1 MQLLLRLPFPAGI
14 LFILSLVFPAS
25 GVCKEEGLYHIRN
38 YSDKEYETPTQIWSI
53 TQDKKGLLYFGYN
66 TGVFQYDGVTW
77 ENWGNTVFN
86 SLALDSSSGLVFAG
100 LQDDIGYIDINAEG
114 KQKFHSLKH
123 RLNPND
129 RSLGYVY
136 FTFVTSDAV
145 YFISKTKVLRL
156 RNGKFRVW
164 QSEGEFHTAFQ
175 FGNHIYIRQK
185 GIGLVEVG
193 NEALIPIKGSDLLQ
207 DSRLDFLLSDGPNTL
222 YGGSQDLGLL
232 KFTLPAGSRSIDKEG
247 LGREIKIEKVKNDIS
262 TLLIRHKV
270 FKAIRLSNGKI
281 AVGTLLGGL
290 MIVDQDITHFE
301 IIDTKSGIQNEK
313 IHFLFEDEDH
323 LLWLALENGITS
335 IELNSPF
342 RYFNETNGLKGKV
355 ESVTEF
361 RNKLYFATT
370 LGLFYKNPGEPQ
382 LNSLPSVGPECWK
395 IAVFESSDGSNHLL
409 LGNKEGL
416 YTIND
421 QNAVKIFDEDD
432 AVYNILPSKKYP
444 GIVYLGLGSGVAV
457 MEYVSGSWIK
467 RGYVDGLEDEIR
479 QLNEDVDG
487 NLWCSKNALYCITPL
502 LKNTLGFRFVKYR
515 VQTVKFPVPET
526 ESEITLSRGKG
537 QVFVFAD
544 YHTLIAGV
552 DKRGK
557 AYTRISNFF
566 GKEFSTANKRQIISC
581 EYIGNRYW
589 VEAIKHTQV
598 NGRLKEY
605 PEHGFFEYANGKLSG
620 FRSYPFRIFPSEF
633 EVKQFYCSKAG
644 DLWIVG
650 NFGAVVYNNKQGNV
664 QVRKNFSSL
673 IRRIVSNGREIFS
686 GNFFVEVQHP
696 FLTETVRTPVVSQP
710 STAYPELPYENNN
723 LIFKLGS
730 NYFIREDYNQY
741 RYILEGN
748 DKGWTEFSNR
758 KEAIYTNL
766 SEGTYTFKVQCK
778 NIYHNFSINQTFRFS
793 IKPPWYRT
801 WWAYL
806 LYSIFG
812 LFLVVQIVILYTKNL
827 NRIIH
832 NQTSELRKQKSQIE
846 NKNKEITD
854 SIFYARRI
862 QDAIMPSREFI
873 QRAFQ
878 QSFIFFKPKDIV
890 SGDFYW
896 ATQRDDYRMIAAVDC
911 TGHGVPGAFMSLLG
925 NENLNE
931 IVNEKDITRPDA
943 VLTQLRDNIIRDLKQ
958 NEAGSDSKDGMDIAL
973 LRWNPSTYTLDFA
986 GANNPLYII
995 RAANA
1000 EPLAGHMPVLSANG
1014 CKLYE
1019 IKGNKFPVG
1028 VFLTKDLPPFTLHTF
1043 ELIPGDSLY
1052 IFSDGYADQFGGS
1065 EGKKFKYNQ
1074 LKNVLLGLQSE
1085 PMNRQLQKL
1094 EEILERWQGKL
1105 EQIDDVLVIGI
1116 KV

>member
-1 MQLLLRLPFPAGI
+1 MQSVLRLSFLLGI
-14 LFILSLVFPAS
+14 LFIFFLVFPAS
-25 GVCKEEGLYHIRN
+25 VVCKEEGLYHIRN

-53 TQDKKGLLYFGYN
+53 TQDKKGLLYFAYN
-66 TGVFQYDGVTW
+66 TGIFQYDGVTW
-77 ENWGNTVFN
+77 ENWGKSVFN
-86 SLALDSSSGLVFAG
+86 SMALDSSSGLIFTG
-100 LQDDIGYIDINAEG
+100 LQDDIGYIEINAEG

-123 RLNPND
+123 KLNANE

-136 FTFVTSDAV
+136 FTFVSSDAV

-164 QSEGEFHTAFQ
+164 QSEGDFHTAFQ
-175 FGNHIYIRQK
+175 FGNHIYVRQK

-193 NEALIPIKGSDLLQ
+193 NEELIPIKGGELLQ
-207 DSRLDFLLSDGPNTL
+207 DSRLDFLIADGPSNL

-232 KFTLPAGSRSIDKEG
+232 KFTLPGGERNIKRDG
-247 LGREIKIEKVKNDIS
+247 LGREIIIEKVKSDVS
-262 TLLIRHKV
+262 ELLIRYKV

-281 AVGTLLGGL
+281 AIGTLLGGL
-290 MIVDQDITHFE
+290 ILLDEDIHHFE
-301 IIDTKSGIQNEK
+301 IIDTRKGIQNEK
-313 IHFLFEDEDH
+313 IHFLFEDKDH

-335 IELNSPF
+335 IEVNSSF
-342 RYFNETNGLKGKV
+342 RYFNEKNGLKGKV
-355 ESVTEF
+355 ESVAEF
-361 RNKLYFATT
+361 MNRLYFATT
-370 LGLFYKNPGEPQ
+370 LGLFYKNPGEAELKP
-382 LNSLPSVGPECWK
+382 LPSVGPECWK
-395 IAVFESSDGSNHLL
+395 IVEFTSTDGKDHLL

-416 YTIND
+416 FTIQD
-421 QNAVKIFDEDD
+421 EKAVKIFDEDD

-444 GIVYLGLGSGVAV
+444 GIVYLGLGSGVAI
-457 MEYVSGSWIK
+457 MEYVSGNWIK
-467 RGYVDGLEDEIR
+467 RGYIEGLEDEIR
-479 QLNEDVDG
+479 HLNEDADG
-487 NLWCSKNALYCITPL
+487 HLWCSKNELYCITPSI
-502 LKNTLGFRFVKYR
+502 KNTLGLRFVKYS

-526 ESEITLSRGKG
+526 ESEIILSRGNG

-544 YHTLIAGV
+544 YHTLLAGV
-552 DKRGK
+552 DKGGI
-557 AYTRISNFF
+557 AFTRSSNFF
-566 GKEFSTANKRQIISC
+566 GKEFSVSNRRQIVTC
-581 EYIGNRYW
+581 DYIGGRYW
-589 VEAIKHTQV
+589 LEVIKQSQV

-605 PEHGFFEYANGKLSG
+605 PEHGFFDCADGKLSA
-620 FRSYPFRIFPSEF
+620 FRSYPFRIFPSEY
-633 EVKQFYCSKAG
+633 EVKQFLYNDAG
-644 DLWIVG
+644 DIWIVG
-650 NFGAVVYNNKQGNV
+650 NFGAVVYNKQIV
-664 QVRKNFSSL
+664 KIQFPEKFSGL

-686 GNFFVEVQHP
+686 GNFFVEKYHQY
-696 FLTETVRTPVVSQP
+696 LAETVRVPSEVQP
-710 STAYPELPYENNN
+710 ASTYPELTYDNNN

-730 NYFIREDYNQY
+730 NYFISEDYNQY
-741 RYILEGN
+741 RYMLEGN
-748 DKGWTEFSNR
+748 DNGWTDFSNR
-758 KEAIYTNL
+758 REAIYTNL

-778 NIYHNFSINQTFRFS
+778 NIYNNFSKIESFHFA

-806 LYSIFG
+806 LYSVLG
-812 LFLVVQIVILYTKNL
+812 LFSVVQIVILYTKNL
-827 NRIIH
+827 NRVIH

-896 ATQRDDYRMIAAVDC
+896 ATQRDDFRMIAAVDC

-973 LRWNPSTYTLDFA
+973 LRWNPSTYMLDFA

-995 RAANA
+995 RASNA
-1000 EPLAGHMPVLSANG
+1000 EPLSGHRPILTAYG
-1014 CKLYE
+1014 YDLYE

-1028 VFLTKDLPPFTLHTF
+1028 VFLTKDLPPFTLHTLT
-1043 ELIPGDSLY
+1043 LIPGDALY
-1052 IFSDGYADQFGGS
+1052 IFSDGYADQFGGL

-1085 PMNRQLQKL
+1085 PMNRQVQKL
-1094 EEILERWQGKL
+1094 EEILEKWQGDL

-1116 KV
+1116 RV